1 LCVPFILADEGIL
14 KINGN
19 IAALVT
25 LQGNGRQPSAP
36 PKMRSSAT
44 NAPLDP
50 KDVMLSQE
58 LIARN
63 YAKVTESMAQG
74 NIRGAALS
82 RIEDRYK
89 NISEVGLLNVE
100 AGPKSGPASVSLELT
115 GIRRDTITMMN
126 ELPPDINVQVADEIR
141 ALIARGEWPTDTEAI
156 NNKITQISQ
165 SFS

>member
-1 LCVPFILADEGIL
+1 MKV
-14 KINGN
+14 NGN
-19 IAALVT
+19 IASLVT
-25 LQGNGRQPSAP
+25 PHGNGNRPAGPQ
-36 PKMRSSAT
+36 KTQSSST
-44 NAPLDP
+44 NASLDA
-50 KDVMLSQE
+50 KDVILSQE

-63 YAKVTESMAQG
+63 YAKVTEAMAQS

-115 GIRRDTITMMN
+115 GIRRATITMMN

-141 ALIARGEWPTDTEAI
+141 TLIAKGEWPTDTEAI
-156 NNKITQISQ
+156 NIKIRQISQ
-165 SFS
+165 YFS

>member
-1 LCVPFILADEGIL
+1 MKV
-14 KINGN
+14 NGN

-25 LQGNGRQPSAP
+25 LQGNGSRPAAP
-36 PKMRSSAT
+36 QKTQSSAT

-50 KDVMLSQE
+50 KDIILSQE

-63 YAKVTESMAQG
+63 YAKVTEAMAEG

-141 ALIARGEWPTDTEAI
+141 ALIAKGEWPTDTEAI
-156 NNKITQISQ
+156 NNKIRQISQ

>member
-1 LCVPFILADEGIL
+1 
-14 KINGN
+14 
-19 IAALVT
+19 
-25 LQGNGRQPSAP
+25 
-36 PKMRSSAT
+36 
-44 NAPLDP
+44 
-50 KDVMLSQE
+50 
-58 LIARN
+58 
-63 YAKVTESMAQG
+63 
-74 NIRGAALS
+74 LS

-141 ALIARGEWPTDTEAI
+141 ALIAKGEWPTDTEAI